1 MHNFNQKLQTLG
13 CYLFPIKMGDLLSKL
28 RVIWK
33 VITKVWYNDVIDINV
48 SKNYIGSGL
57 RCVY

>member
-1 MHNFNQKLQTLG
+1 MLSESSGRKCPVRILIFH
-13 CYLFPIKMGDLLSKL
+13 DLLLKL

-57 RCVY
+57 RYVY